1 MFNTKGGF
9 NLSCQLKEK
18 HWHNLLVDDHSQPM
32 MSFVIGWDKVFREVM
47 TYNWN
52 YWVEE
57 IIQGQEFDLGISFQI
72 GLPNEIKWMISS
84 NICIGNLYPNT
95 VYDHLYQYD
104 KSNILSLFC
113 LLHLIHTSQWS
124 KKHRMGSLYL
134 LMV

>member
-57 IIQGQEFDLGISFQI
+57 IIQGQESDSGLSFDI
-72 GLPNEIKWMISS
+72 GV
-84 NICIGNLYPNT
+84 LYE
-95 VYDHLYQYD
+95 
-104 KSNILSLFC
+104 
-113 LLHLIHTSQWS
+113 LHE
-124 KKHRMGSLYL
+124 
-134 LMV
+134 MV

>member
-1 MFNTKGGF
+1 MGTKGGF

-84 NICIGNLYPNT
+84 NICIGNLYPNRVCST
-95 VYDHLYQYD
+95 TM
-104 KSNILSLFC
+104 ILIII
-113 LLHLIHTSQWS
+113 IHNSF
-124 KKHRMGSLYL
+124 
-134 LMV
+134 